1 MMRPDALQQYI
12 WQGIRKEV
20 HEDRIE
26 LYLPFFFESHTDAP
40 LCLTWNRDGVLSD
53 GGRTIAEL
61 RKRVG
66 NINPYMEKLRRILD
80 ERCPVEL
87 EAGHILVL
95 KQYQTVNTPEEAYVD
110 YLSGF
115 SRMLRVI
122 SLISVIDTVEISWDG
137 EVSV

>member
-1 MMRPDALQQYI
+1 MMRPDALQKYI

-20 HEDRIE
+20 REDRIE
-26 LYLPFFFESHTDAP
+26 LYLPFFFASHADAP
-40 LCLTWNRDGVLSD
+40 LCLTWNREGVLSD

-66 NINPYMEKLRRILD
+66 NIDPYMEKLRRILN

-87 EAGHILVL
+87 AAGHQLVIR
-95 KQYQTVNTPEEAYVD
+95 QFQTAISPEETYVD
-110 YLSGF
+110 YLAGL
-115 SRMLRVI
+115 SRLLRVI
-122 SLISVIDTVEISWDG
+122 SLISVIDTLSVSEDG